1 MSSSSTFEQY
11 TLLNQLFDMEAWSK
25 PADDAMLIDELAK
38 PVADSNKHPD
48 NVDIVDSEL
57 IY

>member
-11 TLLNQLFDMEAWSK
+11 TLLNQLSDMEAWSK